1 MVKMFY
7 DADCNLSLLDGKTV
21 AIIGF
26 GSQGHAHAMNLKDSG
41 VHVVVGLRP
50 GSKHEKKAKDYGLEV
65 MTPAEAAAAGDIIMM
80 LTPDEKQADIYKDVI
95 EPNLKPGNVLAFAH
109 GFNIHFKQIVP
120 PADVDVIMIAP
131 KGPGHTVR
139 SQYLEGLAYA
149 CGIGGG
155 RAGILE
161 STFKTETE
169 TDLFG
174 EQAVLCGGVC
184 ELMKAGFETLVEAG
198 YAPENAYFE
207 CVHEMKLIVD
217 LINEGGF
224 AKMRYSISDT
234 AEYGDYRTGKRIITE
249 ETRKEMKKILRE
261 IQDGTFASEWIQ
273 ENRAGGRAHFL
284 ANRALEAD
292 TQLEETGKKLRG
304 MMSWLKK

>member
-95 EPNLKPGNVLAFAH
+95 APNLKPGNVLAFAH

-131 KGPGHTVR
+131 KGPATPFVPSTSRVTAFRIWSALSRMLPARLWTSLWHT
-139 SQYLEGLAYA
+139 LAA
-149 CGIGGG
+149 S
-155 RAGILE
+155 AA
-161 STFKTETE
+161 
-169 TDLFG
+169 
-174 EQAVLCGGVC
+174 AVPASSSPPSRPRPRPTCSASRLSS
-184 ELMKAGFETLVEAG
+184 AA
-198 YAPENAYFE
+198 A
-207 CVHEMKLIVD
+207 
-217 LINEGGF
+217 
-224 AKMRYSISDT
+224 
-234 AEYGDYRTGKRIITE
+234 
-249 ETRKEMKKILRE
+249 
-261 IQDGTFASEWIQ
+261 FAS
-273 ENRAGGRAHFL
+273 
-284 ANRALEAD
+284 
-292 TQLEETGKKLRG
+292 
-304 MMSWLKK
+304 

>member
-120 PADVDVIMIAP
+120 PADVDVIMVAP
-131 KGPGHTVR
+131 KARVTSFAVHTKRVR
-139 SQYLEGLAYA
+139 VFRIWLAYIRTLPA
-149 CGIGGG
+149 
-155 RAGILE
+155 RLWT
-161 STFKTETE
+161 SLWHT
-169 TDLFG
+169 L
-174 EQAVLCGGVC
+174 AVSAAAV
-184 ELMKAGFETLVEAG
+184 
-198 YAPENAYFE
+198 P
-207 CVHEMKLIVD
+207 
-217 LINEGGF
+217 
-224 AKMRYSISDT
+224 
-234 AEYGDYRTGKRIITE
+234 
-249 ETRKEMKKILRE
+249 
-261 IQDGTFASEWIQ
+261 ASSSPPSRPRPRPTCSVSRQ
-273 ENRAGGRAHFL
+273 CSAA
-284 ANRALEAD
+284 ASA
-292 TQLEETGKKLRG
+292 
-304 MMSWLKK
+304 S